1 MTLTH
6 ITMNARRFGKT
17 ETLRSAF
24 AEQFLTRPGPRPLIL
39 ALTGHTDVGKDT
51 IAGIL
56 APEHGFGA
64 IAFADALRREV
75 SEAWRVDVRN
85 LTDRATKELARPSL
99 AAGMCNVPGFLHWCV
114 DCGDSL
120 HEPRSPRWVLQRW
133 ATYQRRFDP
142 DYYARIVDRWIVRQ
156 VGTGWSRIVVSDLRD
171 PVEETVLRRMGAKV
185 VRVHRPDR
193 APLAADTAGHTS
205 EQHHRITADAD
216 IVNDGSLQ
224 QLVEST
230 LECVAA
236 LERTL

>member
-1 MTLTH
+1 MQPTITITH
-6 ITMNARRFGKT
+6 TANLSGVITADAAQVRARPRT
-17 ETLRSAF
+17 
-24 AEQFLTRPGPRPLIL
+24 RPLIV

-56 APEHGFGA
+56 APQHGFGA

-85 LTDRATKELARPSL
+85 LTDRATKELTRPSL

-114 DCGDSL
+114 DGGDSL

-156 VGTGWSRIVVSDLRD
+156 VGTGWHRIVVSDLRD
-171 PVEETVLRRMGAKV
+171 PVEEAVLRRMGAKV

-224 QLVEST
+224 QLAEST
-230 LECVAA
+230 LECIAA